1 MYILSFDP
9 NYVSWFK
16 VFYITVLGIF
26 ELSLCPLALQIKPIN
41 YAFYAKK
48 ESKLFM
54 PKNTHTHTG
63 FDYMDDYF
71 LSSRAIYFHL
81 KF

>member
-54 PKNTHTHTG
+54 PKKKHTHTPDLIIWMII
-63 FDYMDDYF
+63 FFPLEQYIF
-71 LSSRAIYFHL
+71 I
-81 KF
+81 